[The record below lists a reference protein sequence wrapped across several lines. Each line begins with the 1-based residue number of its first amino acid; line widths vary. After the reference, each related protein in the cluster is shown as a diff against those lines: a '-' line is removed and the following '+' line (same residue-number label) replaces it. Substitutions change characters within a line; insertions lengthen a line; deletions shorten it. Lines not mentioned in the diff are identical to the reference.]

1 MTRRPSAAELPF
13 ALPGAEARDSDLEAL
28 PEPRRRGRRLTLV
41 AMALTTIAALAMAY
55 ALGGD
60 ARYALESGPPVDL
73 DELAHVILRPA
84 LANTWVHGN
93 ALLGTSGAIR
103 YGRPLESDT
112 FRLAPVAGNRNVW
125 VEIRVPP
132 GMEGPRF
139 VPPTSF
145 VGRLVPFSEAGL
157 RYESLPSAVAGAGSG
172 SVPPGAWLLID
183 GASPSSTRWA
193 LGLVGLFVAFAGFN
207 VWGLA
212 RLLRPIRDA

>member
-1 MTRRPSAAELPF
+1 MTRRPSAELP
-13 ALPGAEARDSDLEAL
+13 LSLLGKAERDADLEAL
-28 PEPRRRGRRLTLV
+28 PEPRRPGRRLTLV
-41 AMALTTIAALAMAY
+41 AMTLTALAALAMAY
-55 ALGGD
+55 ALRGE
-60 ARYALESGPPVDL
+60 ARYALESGPPAEL
-73 DELAHVILRPA
+73 DELAQLHLRPE

-112 FRLAPVAGNRNVW
+112 FRLAPVAGNRHLW

-145 VGRLVPFSEAGL
+145 VGRLVPFDRAGL
-157 RYESLPSAVAGAGSG
+157 RYASLPEAVGGAGG
-172 SVPPGAWLLID
+172 SQVPAGSWLLID
-183 GASPSSTRWA
+183 GESPSSTRWA
-193 LGLVGLFVAFAGFN
+193 LGLVGLFIAFAAFN

-212 RLLRPIRDA
+212 RLIRPIRDE